1 VTLYDEEFIAYK
13 DELHK
18 FPYYTFLTD
27 EEKERFNEMDAPITH
42 MSLTTLRKHPYLWMK
57 WVCGIQ
63 PYDYQWKML
72 DTMFR
77 HKRVACVTSRQIG
90 KSFSIGA
97 FAFWAAYNNV
107 FPVGIDKRT
116 KIAIISK
123 TEPQA
128 KKLLKDIY
136 MMVEKANE
144 QFKFHSSGTNYE
156 HPRYFTDRMKE
167 KPTLFKLEWSGGVIE
182 IFPPTGRIRGE
193 SLSFLILDEADWLN
207 HEDPDYFF
215 DSEAMPTLKKTDGS
229 CFLFSTPKGTRSYFY
244 ELIRPENDT
253 PADGWKRIW
262 YPWTIY
268 EEDWERGW
276 NNRVDYLA
284 RGKNLDFAIE
294 YEAKFKSG
302 KFTYFPDYA
311 IEQCINRN
319 ATEELQCF
327 KPVTVGLDFGDTH
340 SRTVITVVQH
350 DYANN
355 ITNLIWFKEFQ
366 GGYNNSLLP
375 QFFRELRNRYFIKEI
390 IADDCVGGKTA
401 IELLRKEGW
410 NVRPFVFRKE
420 KQEYYELAR
429 TAFMNKRVSLYY
441 APEVIAQLKSI
452 ESSVTD
458 LGNLQIRKP
467 KGGNDDICDSLVMA
481 LSPYVQLKPR
491 REWVA
496 F

>member
-1 VTLYDEEFIAYK
+1 MLNEDFYAYK
-13 DELHK
+13 ENLHK
-18 FPYYTFLTD
+18 FPYYTFLTP
-27 EEKERFNEMDAPITH
+27 EERDRFNEMDKPMNT
-42 MSLTTLRKHPYLWMK
+42 MSLTIAKKHPYLWMK
-57 WVCGIQ
+57 WVCGIE

-72 DTMFR
+72 DTMFKY
-77 HKRVACVTSRQIG
+77 KRVACVTSRQIG

-116 KIAIISK
+116 KIAIVSK

-136 MMVEKANE
+136 KMVQCADE
-144 QFKFHSSGTNYE
+144 QFKRMSKDTQFNQVK
-156 HPRYFTDRMKE
+156 YFTDRMSE
-167 KPTLFKLEWSGGVIE
+167 KPTLFKLEWNGGVIE

-244 ELIRPENDT
+244 DIIRPENEEA
-253 PADGWKRIW
+253 ADGWKRVW
-262 YPWTIY
+262 FPWTIY
-268 EEDWERGW
+268 EDDWERGW

-284 RGKNLDFAIE
+284 RGKDLDFAIE
-294 YEAKFKSG
+294 YEAQFKSG

-311 IEQCINRN
+311 IEQCIDRN
-319 ATEELQCF
+319 AGEQLQWHR
-327 KPVTVGLDFGDTH
+327 PVTIGLDFGDTH
-340 SRTVITVVQH
+340 SRTVVTVVYH
-350 DYANN
+350 DDVTKT
-355 ITNLIWFKEFQ
+355 TNLLWFKEFPA
-366 GGYNNSLLP
+366 GFNNSLLP
-375 QFFRELRNRYFIKEI
+375 EFFKGIRNKYFVREIV
-390 IADDCVGGKTA
+390 ADDCVGGKTA
-401 IELLRKEGW
+401 IEMLRKDGW
-410 NVRPFVFRKE
+410 NVRPFVFKKE
-420 KQEYYELAR
+420 KQQQYELVR
-429 TAFMNKRVSLYY
+429 TAFMNKRVKLYY

-452 ESSVTD
+452 ESNVTD
-458 LGNLQIRKP
+458 LGNLQIRKA
-467 KGGNDDICDSLVMA
+467 KGGNDDIADSLVMA

-491 REWVA
+491 REWTV